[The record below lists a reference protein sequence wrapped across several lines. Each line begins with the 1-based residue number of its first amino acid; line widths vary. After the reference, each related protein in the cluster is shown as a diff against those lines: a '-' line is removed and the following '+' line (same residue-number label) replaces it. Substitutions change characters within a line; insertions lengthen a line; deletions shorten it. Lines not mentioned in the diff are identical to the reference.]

1 MTEENKDI
9 AGDTIVCEEVVL
21 ACFCFRLF
29 GIPIFSIKK
38 TLNENELYKRMEKR
52 FEGAMT
58 TAIIKAQKG

>member
-1 MTEENKDI
+1 MTEENKEI
-9 AGDTIVCEEVVL
+9 AGKDIVCEEVVL

-58 TAIIKAQKG
+58 SAIVKASKG

>member
-1 MTEENKDI
+1 MTEEKKEI
-9 AGDTIVCEEVVL
+9 AGNDVACEEVVL
-21 ACFCFRLF
+21 ASFSFRLL

-58 TAIIKAQKG
+58 NAIIKASKG